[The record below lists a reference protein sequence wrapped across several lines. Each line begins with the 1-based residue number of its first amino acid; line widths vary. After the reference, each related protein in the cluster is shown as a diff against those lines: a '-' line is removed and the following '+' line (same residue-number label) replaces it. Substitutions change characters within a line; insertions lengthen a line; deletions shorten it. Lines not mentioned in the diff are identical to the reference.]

1 MKKSASLKLNRVL
14 SAVLF
19 ALGIAVLA
27 VFILFATAPDAIA
40 PYNPKL
46 SFDTFLEP
54 SAEHILGTN
63 NLGYDILSEL
73 IHASRTTLT
82 VGLLSALVCT
92 FIGTIAGVVAGCAKG
107 LTGEILNGFINFFII
122 IPMLPLAIVIG
133 AYLSGGAL
141 DTVLT
146 ISLIGWCGTARA
158 VKAKTEKVKNSP
170 YVRLMRG
177 LGFSRMRILFRHVL
191 PNVLDVAAARYIT
204 SVASCIL
211 LESTLGFLGVGAA
224 GSMSWG
230 VMINYAYKFGG
241 LARGAYNWLLA
252 PGVCIMLLE
261 LAFHFIS
268 RFIEDRLSAVRDGRS
283 KKASGGAIGADGYAV
298 AGENSKG

>member
-27 VFILFATAPDAIA
+27 VFILFAIAPDAIA

-107 LTGEILNGFINFFII
+107 LTGEILNVFINFFII

-177 LGFSRMRILFRHVL
+177 LGFSRMRILFRHVQTRSAKRFGRGGGKIY
-191 PNVLDVAAARYIT
+191 NVCCKLYSFGIHTRIFGSGRGRLYVLGSYDKLRLQVRRTRARR
-204 SVASCIL
+204 V
-211 LESTLGFLGVGAA
+211 
-224 GSMSWG
+224 
-230 VMINYAYKFGG
+230 
-241 LARGAYNWLLA
+241 
-252 PGVCIMLLE
+252 
-261 LAFHFIS
+261 
-268 RFIEDRLSAVRDGRS
+268 
-283 KKASGGAIGADGYAV
+283 
-298 AGENSKG
+298 